1 MRNTAT
7 VPQHSRVFVSYASHD
22 RADALALRSLL
33 AGRGCEVWLDVFD
46 INPAGR
52 LRAEL
57 VDALHRS
64 DLICV
69 LLSPSSVASTWVR
82 FELDEAI
89 ADRQRLLPIILR
101 PCDLPARLDGLVCID
116 AEDGIDTEHV
126 GLQILRAVLGN
137 DVASGQE
144 IDEAFRRIL
153 AEREQVL
160 AGSVAMR
167 DIAEQLRRVR
177 AEPIRK
183 LGIALNPWAIPAS
196 QTLEIRFV
204 VEEDNLFTPPVSFFF
219 ARFREGAATWPAE
232 LAFEQPSRRDF
243 RTGQARVDGKMRWME
258 RVAPL
263 SQAIRAPAF
272 AGDPAQFHLEFD
284 GADWRPEGL
293 NLRRNFELPSLAEL
307 TGNRACFQVILHDQ
321 VRRASVLIDSEKT
334 DLDIEVTATL
344 PGEARHQ
351 HVHLRLFKTGHD
363 ALERLLL
370 GSGYLSMRESPVER
384 EVLLGRYPPIRGRPR
399 HGEEERGARERRL
412 RAGAVYDEADLR
424 DAARVALLD
433 AKIFRNRGDVAA
445 TDAELSK
452 AIDRISPFVRNGEEP
467 DPDDVELVCEAYFGK
482 AEVMAT
488 IRRYDQAQVWGERII
503 EIRRRQAERRPY
515 DSANHRRLAFM
526 LRLHAEEKLN
536 SGDPADASPLLVE
549 MAGHAR
555 QAFAVTRDLRDA
567 RELVDILRH
576 AIALAERAA
585 IVGLPIAEWTAE
597 IERLCVDGP

>member
-1 MRNTAT
+1 MRNTAS
-7 VPQHSRVFVSYASHD
+7 VPQHPTVFVSYASHD

-52 LRAEL
+52 LHAEL
-57 VDALHRS
+57 VDALHRA

-69 LLSPSSVASTWVR
+69 LLSPSSVASKWVR
-82 FELDEAI
+82 LELDEAI
-89 ADRQRLLPIILR
+89 AGGQRLLPILLR
-101 PCDLPARLDGLVCID
+101 PCDLPDRLDGLVCID

-137 DVASGQE
+137 EAASGRE
-144 IDEAFRRIL
+144 IDEAFRRML
-153 AEREQVL
+153 AGREQVL
-160 AGSVAMR
+160 AASEAMR
-167 DIAEQLRRVR
+167 DIAEQLRRFR
-177 AEPIRK
+177 TEPIRK
-183 LGIALNPWAIPAS
+183 VGIALNPWAIPAS

-204 VEEDNLFTPPVSFFF
+204 VEQDNLFTPPMSFFF
-219 ARFREGAATWPAE
+219 AHFREDAATWPAE

-243 RTGQARVDGKMRWME
+243 RTGQAEVDGKMRWME

-284 GADWRPEGL
+284 GADWTPGGL
-293 NLRRNFELPSLAEL
+293 NLRRNFELPALAEL
-307 TGNRACFQVILHDQ
+307 AGNRACFQVVLHDQ
-321 VRRASVLIDSEKT
+321 ARRASELVDSEKT
-334 DLDIEVTATL
+334 DLDIEITATL

-351 HVHLRLFKTGHD
+351 HMHLRLFKTGHD

-384 EVLLGRYPPIRGRPR
+384 EVLLGCYPPVRGRPR
-399 HGEEERGARERRL
+399 HGEEERGAREGRL

-445 TDAELSK
+445 ADTELSK
-452 AIDRISPFVRNGEEP
+452 AIDRISPFVLDGAEP
-467 DPDDVELVCEAYFGK
+467 GPDDAELVCEAYFGK
-482 AEVMAT
+482 AELMAS
-488 IRRYDQAQVWGERII
+488 IRRYDQAQVWGERVM
-503 EIRRRQAERRPY
+503 EVRRRQAERHPY
-515 DSANHRRLAFM
+515 DSANHSRLAFM
-526 LRLHAEEKLN
+526 LGLHAEEKLN
-536 SGDPADASPLLVE
+536 SGDSADAAPLLVE

-555 QAFAVTRDLRDA
+555 QAFAVTRDPRDA
-567 RELVDILRH
+567 RELVEILGH
-576 AIALAERAA
+576 AIRLAERAS
-585 IVGLPIAEWTAE
+585 IVGLPVAEWKAE
-597 IERLCVDGP
+597 IERLRVEGP

>member
-7 VPQHSRVFVSYASHD
+7 VPQDSRVFVSYASHD
-22 RADALALRSLL
+22 RADALVLRNLL
-33 AGRGCEVWLDVFD
+33 AGHGCEVWLDVFD

-52 LRAEL
+52 LHTEL

-69 LLSPSSVASTWVR
+69 LLSPSSVASKWVR

-89 ADRQRLLPIILR
+89 AGGQRLLPIILR
-101 PCDLPARLDGLVCID
+101 PCDLPDQLDGLACID

-126 GLQILRAVLGN
+126 GLQILRALLGN
-137 DVASGQE
+137 EVASGRE
-144 IDEAFRRIL
+144 IDEALRRML

-160 AGSVAMR
+160 AASEAMR
-167 DIAEQLRRVR
+167 DIAEQLRRVCT
-177 AEPIRK
+177 EPIREV
-183 LGIALNPWAIPAS
+183 GIALNPGAIPAS
-196 QTLEIRFV
+196 QTLEIRFL
-204 VEEDNLFTPPVSFFF
+204 VEQGNLFTPPVSFFF
-219 ARFREGAATWPAE
+219 AHFREDAATWPVE
-232 LAFEQPSRRDF
+232 FAFEQPSRRDF
-243 RTGQARVDGKMRWME
+243 RTGQAKVDGKMRWME

-263 SQAIRAPAF
+263 SQAIMAPAF
-272 AGDPAQFHLEFD
+272 AGDPAQFHFELD
-284 GADWRPEGL
+284 GADWTPGGL

-307 TGNRACFQVILHDQ
+307 AGNRACFQVILHDQ
-321 VRRASVLIDSEKT
+321 TRRASVLVDSEKT

-384 EVLLGRYPPIRGRPR
+384 EVLLGHYPPLRGRPR
-399 HGEEERGARERRL
+399 HGEEERGAREGRL
-412 RAGAVYDEADLR
+412 RAGAVHDEADLR

-433 AKIFRNRGDVAA
+433 AKILRNRGDFAA
-445 TDAELSK
+445 TDTELSK
-452 AIDRISPFVRNGEEP
+452 AIDRILPFVRNGEEP
-467 DPDDVELVCEAYFGK
+467 DTDDVELVCEAYFGK
-482 AEVMAT
+482 AELMAT
-488 IRRYDQAQVWGERII
+488 TRRYDQAQIWGERVI
-503 EIRRRQAERRPY
+503 EVRRRQAERRPY
-515 DSANHRRLAFM
+515 DSANHSRLAFM
-526 LRLHAEEKLN
+526 LGLHAEEKLN
-536 SGDPADASPLLVE
+536 SGDPAAAAPLLVE

-567 RELVDILRH
+567 RELVEILRH

-585 IVGLPIAEWTAE
+585 IAGLPIAEWTAE
-597 IERLCVDGP
+597 IERLRVDGP